1 MGIIGYCSKPG
12 EIGRP
17 SPFHKKMIV
26 SLKLEEEIEA
36 SVGRRYPVAVSLP
49 VSDWPMLKQGFL
61 FMLFKL
67 SLGEAI
73 QPISH

>member
-1 MGIIGYCSKPG
+1 
-12 EIGRP
+12 
-17 SPFHKKMIV
+17 MIV
-26 SLKLEEEIEA
+26 SLKPEEEIEA
-36 SVGRRYPVAVSLP
+36 SVGRRYPVAESLP
-49 VSDWPMLKQGFL
+49 VSDWPMLKQRFL